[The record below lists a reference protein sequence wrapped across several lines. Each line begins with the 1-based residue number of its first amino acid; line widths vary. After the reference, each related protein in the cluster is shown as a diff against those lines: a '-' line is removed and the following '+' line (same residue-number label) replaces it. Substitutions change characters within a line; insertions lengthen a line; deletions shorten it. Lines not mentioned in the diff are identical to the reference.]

1 MSCSCEHRNETS
13 GFLKYEEF
21 VDKLKTVI
29 FPDKDSAP

>member
-1 MSCSCEHRNETS
+1 MKLQ

-29 FPDKDSAP
+29 FPDKDSVA

>member
-1 MSCSCEHRNETS
+1 MACPCEHMNGTS
-13 GFLKYEEF
+13 GFIKYGEF